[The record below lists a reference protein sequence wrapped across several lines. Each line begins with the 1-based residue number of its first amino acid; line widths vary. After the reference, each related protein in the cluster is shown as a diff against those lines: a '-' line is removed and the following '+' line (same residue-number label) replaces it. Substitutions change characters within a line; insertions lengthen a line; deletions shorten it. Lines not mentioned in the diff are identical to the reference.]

1 MNITVIE
8 VWHYTNILTQYYNYL
23 NVCITQFCIIHFTTI
38 TVYTYIYIYLMIA
51 VTYLYVIQC
60 ILDSR
65 VTSHYVIEQSMI
77 SSSDLKKI

>member
-38 TVYTYIYIYLMIA
+38 TVYTYIYIFN
-51 VTYLYVIQC
+51 
-60 ILDSR
+60 DSR
-65 VTSHYVIEQSMI
+65 HLLVCNTMHS
-77 SSSDLKKI
+77 